1 MFRSY
6 RISKTLFVRMCC
18 DMLKDYLGQ
27 ICTLKSK
34 IGTNVYNEPLFKEK
48 EILCR
53 LVDKFKVITNAKG
66 EEVVSSGV
74 VQCVEPIRT
83 GDLINDRKVIS
94 VSYMTSLDGIM
105 GYKGYLL

>member
-1 MFRSY
+1 
-6 RISKTLFVRMCC
+6 
-18 DMLKDYLGQ
+18 MLIDYLGQ

-34 IGTNVYNEPLFKEK
+34 VGTNVYNEPLFQEK

-53 LVDKFKVITNAKG
+53 LVDRFKVITNDKG

-74 VQCVEPIRT
+74 IQCVEHIKT

-94 VSYMTSLDGIM
+94 VSYMTSLDGII
-105 GYKGYLL
+105 GYRGYLL

>member
-1 MFRSY
+1 
-6 RISKTLFVRMCC
+6 
-18 DMLKDYLGQ
+18 MLRDYIGQ

-34 IGTNVYNEPLFKEK
+34 IGTNVYNEPLFQEK

-53 LVDKFKVITNAKG
+53 LVDKFKVITNEKG

-74 VQCVEPIRT
+74 IQCIEHIKT

-94 VSYMTSLDGIM
+94 VSYMTSLDGII
-105 GYKGYLL
+105 GYRGYLL